1 MQCFLQQKSINLIFK
16 TVIDNTLIELNEEYK
31 KVIALSEINLSAASF
46 YEIVKYEILQD
57 LLMKK
62 SK

>member
-1 MQCFLQQKSINLIFK
+1 LQCFLQQKSINLIFK